1 MHCLTQWLFSS
12 YSCLLNHK
20 LSEVLMHQILLIDN
34 FDSFTYN
41 LVHYLE
47 GFGAQVEV
55 VRNDVVDQCHVRG
68 KSGVVLSPG
77 PGLPHAS
84 GRLMSMLNHLENIPV
99 LGVCLGCQAMGVYT
113 GTTLRNLDHVL
124 HGVSSFG
131 RVEHPGVLFRNFTE
145 IVEMGHYHSWVV
157 DEEKLSSDW
166 RVTVRHEDGFIM
178 AMEHSALPW
187 FGVQFHPESV
197 LTPEGKKIIYNWLS
211 YLSATC

>member
-1 MHCLTQWLFSS
+1 
-12 YSCLLNHK
+12 
-20 LSEVLMHQILLIDN
+20 MHQILLIDN

-55 VRNDVVDQCHVRG
+55 VRNDVVDQSHMQG
-68 KSGVVLSPG
+68 KNGVVLSPG
-77 PGLPHAS
+77 PGLPQEA
-84 GRLMSMLNHLENIPV
+84 GRLMSMLTYMENTPV

-113 GTTLRNLDHVL
+113 SATLRNLDPVL

-131 RVEHPGVLFRNFTE
+131 RIEWPGVLFRDFAET
-145 IVEMGHYHSWVV
+145 VEMGHYHSWVV
-157 DEEKLSSDW
+157 EEEKLSSDW

-178 AMEHSALPW
+178 AMEHCTLPW

>member
-1 MHCLTQWLFSS
+1 
-12 YSCLLNHK
+12 
-20 LSEVLMHQILLIDN
+20 MHQILLIDN

-166 RVTVRHEDGFIM
+166 RVTVRHEDGFIL
-178 AMEHSALPW
+178 AMEHCTLPW

>member
-1 MHCLTQWLFSS
+1 
-12 YSCLLNHK
+12 
-20 LSEVLMHQILLIDN
+20 MHQILLIDN

-55 VRNDVVDQCHVRG
+55 VRNDVVDESHMQG
-68 KSGVVLSPG
+68 KNGVVLSPG
-77 PGLPHAS
+77 PGLPQEA
-84 GRLMSMLNHLENIPV
+84 GRLMSMLTYMENIPV
-99 LGVCLGCQAMGVYT
+99 LGVCLGCQAMGIYT
-113 GTTLRNLDHVL
+113 GATLRNLNPVL

-131 RVEHPGVLFRNFTE
+131 KIERTGVLFHGFGE
-145 IVEMGHYHSWVV
+145 AIEMGHYHSWVV
-157 DEEKLSSDW
+157 DDETLSSNW
-166 RVTVRHEDGFIM
+166 KVTVRHEDGFVM
-178 AMEHSALPW
+178 AMEHGALPW